1 MQLLDTLVCTC
12 THVCLHVSGDNS
24 PWVSHESASLRSR
37 CTACLGSNVNSL
49 RRLICLPWL
58 TASYTDSGAL
68 TQGGV
73 PLLVMED
80 ELRRCHRMFFLLPVG
95 TGTQGTE
102 KKAATLGSAI
112 DVRNKLSHL

>member
-1 MQLLDTLVCTC
+1 M
-12 THVCLHVSGDNS
+12 
-24 PWVSHESASLRSR
+24 
-37 CTACLGSNVNSL
+37 NSL
-49 RRLICLPWL
+49 RKLICLPWL

-73 PLLVMED
+73 PLPETED
-80 ELRRCHRMFFLLPVG
+80 KDGLCRCHRMLFLLPVG

-112 DVRNKLSHL
+112 DVRNKLSPVSRSPAFCQHPRNQGRLAC